1 MSHIESILAA
11 QRAFFATGVTRDVE
25 WRRSALRRLEQALKR
40 NEQALCDALRADLGK
55 SCVESFMTEIGMAI
69 GEIRLA
75 RRRLRRWA
83 RPRRCPTPLFA
94 QPARSRV
101 VAEPL
106 GVVLV
111 VSPWNY
117 PLNLSIIPLAGA
129 VAAGNCVVLKPS
141 PRSRATDAVV
151 ERIVAE
157 SFDARHV
164 TCIEHYDGVM
174 EALLAERFDHI
185 FYTGGGAYAREIMRR
200 AAETLTPV
208 TLELGGKSPCIVG
221 READIRTAARRIVW
235 GKTLNAGQTCVAPD
249 YLLVHESIKAQLL
262 KALSEAAEEFF
273 GSDASLSPDYPR
285 MISPEAVERAAELI
299 ATSGGRVVTGGECRP
314 RERYAAFTVIDSP
327 AADSRLMREE
337 IFAPVLPVMSF
348 TDLDEAIGY
357 IAGGEKPLA
366 LYYFGSR
373 RNARRVMA
381 ATSSG
386 GMAVNDVVMQLGNT
400 ALPFGGV
407 GASGMGR
414 YHGRASFDVFSN
426 RRAVYEAWRRFDI
439 PLRYPPYKTWIIR
452 LLRRIM

>member
-1 MSHIESILAA
+1 MTDVKSILLS

-25 WRRSALRRLEQALKR
+25 WRRSALRRLELAVER
-40 NEQALCDALRADLGK
+40 NERALCDALHADLGK
-55 SCVESFMTEIGMAI
+55 SCVESYMTEIGMVL

-129 VAAGNCVVLKPS
+129 VAAGNCVVLKLS

-151 ERIVAE
+151 ARIVAE

-164 TCIEHYDGVM
+164 TCVEHSDGIM
-174 EALLAERFDHI
+174 DALLAERFDHI

-221 READIRTAARRIVW
+221 SEADIRTASRRIVW

-249 YLLVHESIKAQLL
+249 YLLVHESVKGQLL
-262 KALSEAAEEFF
+262 KAMSDASEEFF
-273 GSDASLSPDYPR
+273 GADASLSPDYPR
-285 MISPEAVERAAELI
+285 MISPEAAERAAELM
-299 ATSGGRVVTGGECRP
+299 ATSGGRVVSGGECRP
-314 RERYAAFTVIDSP
+314 EERYVAFTVIDAP
-327 AADSRLMREE
+327 AVDSRLMREE
-337 IFAPVLPVMSF
+337 IFAPILPVIAFS
-348 TDLDEAIGY
+348 DLDEAIEY
-357 IAGGEKPLA
+357 VAGGEKSLA

-386 GMAVNDVVMQLGNT
+386 GVAVNDVVMQLGNA

-407 GASGMGR
+407 GASGIGR
-414 YHGRASFDVFSN
+414 YHGRASFDLFSN

-439 PLRYPPYKTWIIR
+439 PLRYPPYKAWILE